1 MVSTISIYTYEKID
15 NNCECFKAVP
25 APLLRQNGQSLSGYM
40 NNMQLY
46 HVIQA
51 PRIHMQYHVI
61 QFLLPDIKQQYAMI
75 SYDVIL
81 YQTYNSISYDKI
93 L

>member
-51 PRIHMQYHVI
+51 TGSQNT
-61 QFLLPDIKQQYAMI
+61 
-75 SYDVIL
+75 DVVSCDTIF
-81 YQTYNSISYDKI
+81 TA
-93 L
+93 